1 MGNYG
6 NAALDLGRAP
16 KRKPPRAYGLKGGNS
31 RTGYYGSTTVTLS
44 EYREGLVSPRKPKP
58 KRKPRA
64 TGTPRVS
71 RERVYVGTVVSEASL
86 VPVVRMGE
94 F

>member
-16 KRKPPRAYGLKGGNS
+16 KRKAPRAYGLKGGNS
-31 RTGYYGSTTVTLS
+31 RTGYYGVTTVTLS
-44 EYREGLVSPRKPKP
+44 EYREGLVAPRKPKP
-58 KRKPRA
+58 KRKRA
-64 TGTPRVS
+64 TKSTPRVS
-71 RERVYVGTVVSEASL
+71 RERVTVGTVVSEASL
-86 VPVVRMGE
+86 VPVVVMGE